1 MSVEIINAFD
11 VENTYETPEEYFK
24 IGEKEIKNDKE
35 RINRPKRSFFSSRY
49 GLDIMMEETI

>member
-35 RINRPKRSFFSSRY
+35 RIKRPKRSFFSSRY